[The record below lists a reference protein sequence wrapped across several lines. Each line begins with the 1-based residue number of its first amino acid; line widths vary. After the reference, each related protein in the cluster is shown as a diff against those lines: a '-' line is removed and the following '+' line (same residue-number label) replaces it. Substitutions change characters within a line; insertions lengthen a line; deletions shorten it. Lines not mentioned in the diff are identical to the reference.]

1 MVKPITLRTRVTVK
15 EHGLLNWLAQ
25 RENLNASEFVRLAI
39 HEAAKARGIPAVG
52 MAELPALNGAEV
64 GSEQPQQP

>member
-1 MVKPITLRTRVTVK
+1 MIKPITLRTRVTEQ

-52 MAELPALNGAEV
+52 VAELPTLPNAEV
-64 GSEQPQQP
+64 QNGHSQRP